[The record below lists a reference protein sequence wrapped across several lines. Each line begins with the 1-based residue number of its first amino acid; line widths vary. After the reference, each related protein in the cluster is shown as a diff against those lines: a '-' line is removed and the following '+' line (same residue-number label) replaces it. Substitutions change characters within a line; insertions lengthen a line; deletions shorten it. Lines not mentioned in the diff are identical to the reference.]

1 MKEDERA
8 SKRRGLDDQ
17 ERLVLRCLIQD
28 PRMSDT
34 KISEETGVPLKTV
47 NRKRIRLEK
56 ENLVSYFASPDLH
69 ETGLGRF
76 TTRHLYIIRFKLGVT
91 VKQIHEEIYSE
102 PNVKKIFTELIFESH
117 LAEIDGH
124 VALIMLVEG
133 QSDADIVENVQSKII
148 PSLKKNHGDDAILD
162 ISTIRLLMPIRVMHN
177 YLPLFNMSNG
187 RLSEDVDPETIF
199 VD

>member
-1 MKEDERA
+1 MKESDTD

-17 ERLVLRCLIQD
+17 ERLVLRCLIRD

-47 NRKRIRLEK
+47 NRKRLRLEK

-69 ETGLGRF
+69 EAGLGRF

-91 VKQIHEEIYSE
+91 VKQIREEIYSE
-102 PNVKKIFTELIFESH
+102 PNVKTIFTELIFESH

-177 YLPLFNMSNG
+177 YLPLFNMANA
-187 RLSEDVDPETIF
+187 RLSADVDPETIF